1 MGNNDFTINGKV
13 VMDLKPFKVAQE
25 LQQKILKIQEEMNK
39 KQEKAQN
46 EAISNLEEEIKLLK
60 EKEKT
65 EKKDFSLQIKK
76 KENRLEDLKL
86 HRDLTK
92 TQKEYN
98 KAKEEWNKLLEKET
112 KLQNAK
118 DQIREAESQR
128 ELSKL
133 SAGPRDS
140 ARLMGQ
146 IKSWGKGGFFEYLAD
161 QERIKGDEKL
171 ESIEKLGE
179 RKKKHIISLW
189 ESGNIS
195 EEEANV
201 KMADVDKST
210 AKQSAQT
217 KGEIKANVGKYQAMA
232 AAAQM
237 VANQLS
243 RLGKKVTGIVLAPF
257 KTLVTKVKSLV
268 LDIIELR
275 SGVQTYATSSSL
287 ITNAAAREQQIKY
300 GLSSDK
306 NYAFTKA
313 KELLNIKSD
322 EDLMYMNKNQRD
334 RLLQYMDQYSRW
346 YQQMESSGV
355 LESIQE
361 MQMEWAELKEEL
373 SMEFLSWVAQNK
385 DTIMTCVRGIFETIK
400 FVANLIM
407 GVVRLLGGNT
417 SNYNLYDPA
426 RNSDTVNTTNNN
438 QRSVIN
444 NFNINTTN
452 NATGVLGSPEALDQY
467 TKENWSDLAKKVV
480 GAIGG

>member
-13 VMDLKPFKVAQE
+13 VMDTKEFQAFINAQ
-25 LQQKILKIQEEMNK
+25 K
-39 KQEKAQN
+39 K
-46 EAISNLEEEIKLLK
+46 LEEFRKQIETSKGKRSEENISRLEKEIKLLK
-60 EKEKT
+60 ELEKSS
-65 EKKDFSLQIKK
+65 KKDLSNQIRK
-76 KENRLEDLKL
+76 KENTLEQL
-86 HRDLTK
+86 K
-92 TQKEYN
+92 TQMKLNELQKDYN
-98 KAKEEWNKLLEKET
+98 KAKEELDKKTKINNLKSQIEDRQKEAMQGKSSFT
-112 KLQNAK
+112 PDAL
-118 DQIREAESQR
+118 R
-128 ELSKL
+128 LSK
-133 SAGPRDS
+133 
-140 ARLMGQ
+140 Q
-146 IKSWGKGGFFEYLAD
+146 IGSWHKGGVFEFLAD
-161 QERIKGDEKL
+161 KEEFKGEQKL
-171 ESIEKLGE
+171 TEIANKGAE
-179 RKKKHIISLW
+179 RKKGVLDSWAEGK
-189 ESGNIS
+189 IS
-195 EEEANV
+195 ESEAKAQMSQIDAETSKEGKQAQAQTEANV
-201 KMADVDKST
+201 S
-210 AKQSAQT
+210 
-217 KGEIKANVGKYQAMA
+217 KYQAMA

-257 KTLVTKVKSLV
+257 KALATKVKDLV
-268 LDIIELR
+268 LDMIDLR

-313 KELLNIKSD
+313 KELLNIQSD
-322 EDLMYMNKNQRD
+322 EDLMYMNKDQRD

-373 SMEFLSWVAQNK
+373 SMEFLSWIAQNK
-385 DTIMTCVRGIFETIK
+385 DTIMSCVRGIFETIK

-426 RNSDTVNTTNNN
+426 RNSDTVNNTNNN
-438 QRSVIN
+438 QRSVVN

>member
-1 MGNNDFTINGKV
+1 MGNNDFTIKGKV
-13 VMDLKPFKVAQE
+13 VMDTKEFQAFINAQ
-25 LQQKILKIQEEMNK
+25 K
-39 KQEKAQN
+39 K
-46 EAISNLEEEIKLLK
+46 LEEYRKQVETSKGKRSEENISRLEKEIKLLK
-60 EKEKT
+60 EQEKT
-65 EKKDFSLQIKK
+65 SKKDLSNQIRK
-76 KENRLEDLKL
+76 KENTLEQLKS
-86 HRDLTK
+86 
-92 TQKEYN
+92 QKKLNELQKDYN
-98 KAKEEWNKLLEKET
+98 KAKEELDKKTKINNLKAQIEEHQKEAMQSKSSFTPDALRLT
-112 KLQNAK
+112 K
-118 DQIREAESQR
+118 QIR
-128 ELSKL
+128 
-133 SAGPRDS
+133 
-140 ARLMGQ
+140 
-146 IKSWGKGGFFEYLAD
+146 SWNKGGFFEFLAD
-161 QERIKGDEKL
+161 REEIKGQEKL
-171 ESIEKLGE
+171 IEIGNKGAE
-179 RKKKHIISLW
+179 RKKGILDSL
-189 ESGNIS
+189 EEGKIS
-195 EEEANV
+195 ESEAKAQMNQIDIETS
-201 KMADVDKST
+201 KEG
-210 AKQSAQT
+210 KQAQAQT
-217 KGEIKANVGKYQAMA
+217 KANVGKYQAMA
-232 AAAQM
+232 VAAQA
-237 VANQLS
+237 VANQLNQ
-243 RLGKKVTGIVLAPF
+243 LGKKIGNIVLAPF
-257 KTLVTKVKSLV
+257 KHLAKEIESTVK
-268 LDIIELR
+268 DIIDLR
-275 SGVQTYATSSSL
+275 NGVQTYATSSSL

-385 DTIMTCVRGIFETIK
+385 DTIMTCIRGIFETIK